1 MDPEASFKCPLGGTF
16 LGRQWLIANDS
27 MMIECLWPWQPCQS
41 AQAISGSE
49 RTLGQFLSRA
59 PTFILPFLSAVL
71 LLSSLS
77 SLFFF
82 SLFSFFCLLLVNS
95 EECCV
100 SVCVCVSSLSDETDL
115 KLFKTLRNE
124 HETFFEIDRKWLIF
138 IATWRAWSN

>member
-100 SVCVCVSSLSDETDL
+100 SVCLCLILIRWDWFETFQNFKKRARNFFWDRQKMTDL
-115 KLFKTLRNE
+115 YRYLACVK
-124 HETFFEIDRKWLIF
+124 
-138 IATWRAWSN
+138 